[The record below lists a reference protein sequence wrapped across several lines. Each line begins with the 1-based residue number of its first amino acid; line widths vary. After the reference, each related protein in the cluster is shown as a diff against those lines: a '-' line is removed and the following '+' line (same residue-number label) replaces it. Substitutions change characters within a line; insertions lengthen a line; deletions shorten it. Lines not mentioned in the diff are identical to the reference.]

1 MPNHLWHANDV
12 DYSIKELHTTAK
24 GLTTTEAQARIQ
36 VCGYNELVA
45 AKRGSML
52 GQFLSQFKNPMVIVL
67 LVAIVITLTASV
79 IPGSGE
85 EGGIIDAVVIAA
97 IVFAN
102 ALFGFVQEY
111 KSERA
116 LEALKQMAAPKARVM
131 RDGLWTVVESRELV
145 PGDLISLET
154 GDRLP
159 ADARVLS
166 AVGFSADESVLTGES
181 QSAQKTS
188 EPMRQEHTSI
198 GDRKNMVYQGT
209 IITSGKGRALV
220 TATGMETEFG
230 KIAQVVQQRDDVTTP
245 LQKDLDDLGKKLGLV
260 VVVMAALVLAAEVL
274 RDVSD
279 SFVEELM
286 AAIALAV
293 SAIPEGLPAVVT
305 ITLAIGVQ
313 RMVQRN
319 AIVRK
324 LPSVE
329 TLGST
334 TVICSDKT
342 GTITKNEMTVK
353 AVYADRKIFEV
364 SGSGYAKSGD
374 FVLHG
379 HKVNPMADTQLKRL
393 LLIGQLCSN
402 TILQDGPTE
411 NDDYSVVGDPTEGAL
426 MVLAE
431 KGGLSYHETAAKYR
445 EIHEISFDSV
455 RKRMTSIV
463 ADASGEICAFTKGAP
478 EVVLPLCSSALE
490 NGVVKPLDNDLG
502 REVLS
507 TNAQLAERA
516 LRVLAL
522 AYRPLEKGLTDY
534 DPGVVERS
542 LVFVGLAGM
551 IDPPR
556 NEVRAAIRLCRTA
569 GIRAM
574 MITGDN
580 QLTAK
585 AVAQDV
591 GLIEK
596 DGRVVTGEQLDA
608 MNDEEFRRCVFE
620 NNVFARVAP
629 EHKLRIVAALRSAE
643 NVVAMTGDGVNDA
656 PAIKSADI
664 GISMGIRGADVTK
677 EASDVV
683 LVDDNFATIVSAV
696 EKGREIYSNIR
707 KFVRFL
713 LSANFDE
720 LFLVFTVVMIG
731 LPIPITAI
739 QILWLNLATDGFP
752 AMALGVDPPE
762 RGLMERPPRKPGAKM
777 MDRRMAAFVLIVGAT
792 GFLASL
798 LVYLYSLVTYGGYIP
813 GFTGNALSDLE
824 WRTGVS
830 AVTGLAWADVL
841 VHARTAVFAAV
852 VTFELLFVWNCRD
865 EHRPVWRTSLNGS
878 RYLFAAVLAS
888 VMLTLGTI
896 YLPFAQ
902 SLFETMP
909 LNLQDWML
917 ILLTSLPALLIP
929 PHIIF
934 GHWKDGRN
942 R

>member
-1 MPNHLWHANDV
+1 MPDRLWHANDA
-12 DYSIKELHTTAK
+12 DYVIRELQTTPK

-36 VCGYNELVA
+36 VYGYNELVA
-45 AKRGSML
+45 AKRASML
-52 GQFLSQFKNPMVIVL
+52 SQFLGQFKNPMVVVL
-67 LVAIVITLTASV
+67 LVAIAITLAASS
-79 IPGSGE
+79 IPGSGD

-97 IVFAN
+97 IVLAN

-116 LEALKQMAAPKARVM
+116 LDALKQMAAPKARVM
-131 RDGLWTVVESRELV
+131 RDGLWTVLESREIV

-159 ADARVLS
+159 ADARVMS

-181 QSAQKTS
+181 LSAQKTS
-188 EPMRQEHTSI
+188 EPMSQEHASL
-198 GDRKNMVYQGT
+198 GDRNNMVYQGT
-209 IITSGKGRALV
+209 IVTSGKGRALV
-220 TATGMETEFG
+220 VATGMETEFG
-230 KIAQVVQQRDDVTTP
+230 KIAEVVQQRDEVITP
-245 LQKDLDDLGKKLGLV
+245 LQKDLDDLGKKLGIV
-260 VVVMAALVLAAEVL
+260 VVVLAAIVLAAEVL

-353 AVYADRKIFEV
+353 TLYADRKLFQV
-364 SGSGYAKSGD
+364 SGSGYTKSGD
-374 FVLHG
+374 FVHHD
-379 HKVNPMADTQLKRL
+379 HKVDPMADTQLRRL

-402 TILQDGPTE
+402 TILQDGPT
-411 NDDYSVVGDPTEGAL
+411 DKGDYNVVGDPTEGAL

-431 KGGLSYHETAAKYR
+431 KGGLSYHETASKYR

-463 ADASGEICAFTKGAP
+463 ADTSGEIYALTKGAP
-478 EVVLPLCSSALE
+478 EVVVPLCSGALE
-490 NGVVKPLDNDLG
+490 NGVVKPLDSHLRKEILD
-502 REVLS
+502 
-507 TNAQLAERA
+507 TNAQLAEKA

-522 AYRPLEKGLTDY
+522 AYRPLEKDLTDY
-534 DPGVVERS
+534 DPSNVEQN
-542 LVFVGLAGM
+542 LVYVGLAGM

-556 NEVRAAIRLCRTA
+556 NEVRAAIHLCKTA
-569 GIRAM
+569 GIRVM

-580 QLTAK
+580 HLTAK

-596 DGRVVTGEQLDA
+596 DGPVVTGEELDA
-608 MNDEEFRRCVFE
+608 MTDDEFRRCVFE

-629 EHKLRIVAALRSAE
+629 EHKLRIVAALKSIE

-677 EASDVV
+677 EASDVI

-752 AMALGVDPPE
+752 ALALGVDPPE
-762 RGLMERPPRKPGAKM
+762 RGLMERAPRKPGAKM
-777 MDRRMAAFVLIVGAT
+777 LDGRMAAFIVIVGAT

-813 GFTGNALSDLE
+813 GLTGNALSDLE
-824 WRTGVS
+824 WRTGIS
-830 AVTGLAWADVL
+830 AVTGIAWADVI

-852 VTFELLFVWNCRD
+852 VTFELLFVWNCRN
-865 EHRPVWRTSLNGS
+865 EHGPVWRTSLAGTK
-878 RYLFAAVLAS
+878 YLFAAVMAS
-888 VMLTLGTI
+888 VVLTLATI

-902 SLFETMP
+902 PLFETMS
-909 LNLQDWML
+909 LNLEDWMV
-917 ILLTSLPALLIP
+917 ILVTSLPALLIP

-934 GHWKDGRN
+934 GHWRSERN
-942 R
+942 S